1 MSNLINKVEQALS
14 PSLTAVKERA
24 IENFNGR
31 KVEVLSTGSA
41 TGLLAAGVGAAL
53 FFGAPVV
60 AIAVLAAAALA
71 ALVAF
76 LATLFVAPRNVTVE
90 TVAEQP
96 AKVVDAADEK
106 VSVVVADEA
115 APVVTAETSVATAET
130 VAPKAEEETA
140 NPSRFRQAMTTVAN
154 YVKAHPYQT
163 AVAAALILGGAAY
176 LTIPRTVASTVAAD
190 VCLADASNVTTFY
203 DSVANSHVL
212 EQCPLR
218 QPGFLETTVEAATHF
233 AGQAG
238 AKMSSLYAASTAAF
252 KGLFKKPSAVPFYEA
267 VKAAKVS
274 PNGACEK
281 SFYEAVSKAIN
292 PGMCPNMPTSD
303 MAAKPIVEFLKKW
316 Y

>member
-60 AIAVLAAAALA
+60 AIAVLAVAALA

-96 AKVVDAADEK
+96 VKVVDAADEK
-106 VSVVVADEA
+106 VSVVADEA

-190 VCLADASNVTTFY
+190 VCLADASNVTAFY

-238 AKMSSLYAASTAAF
+238 AKMSSLYAAGTAAF

-292 PGMCPNMPTSD
+292 PGMCPNMPTS
-303 MAAKPIVEFLKKW
+303 AATAKPIVGFLKKW